1 MESSGSG
8 RGGARPGA
16 GRPPKNG
23 VSRARYRPILI
34 RQEAYELLAGV
45 GNKCEYVSSLILAAH
60 AAGEKDKGS

>member
-8 RGGARPGA
+8 WGGARPGA

-23 VSRARYRPILI
+23 VSRAKYRPILI

-45 GNKCEYVSSLILAAH
+45 DNKCEYVSALIIDDRK
-60 AAGEKDKGS
+60 GKGS